1 MQITYAVPSFTD
13 KLYQDQSSVRKCAR
27 AWAMLHPQR
36 PKKVALLLHGYAGY
50 PGELIRPGIDLYQ
63 AGWDVYTPRLPGH
76 GTSGEDFLQSRG
88 SDWLGTFDAAYRYL
102 LEAGYQE
109 ISLVGHSMGTLMAI
123 ILASRYSVDR
133 IALVAPALIIP
144 SLPGRQ
150 LRFLR
155 HFVQKKHVGWQ
166 ADPAYRFLY
175 EGDADDDAY
184 LGEHYWSYIYPK
196 QLWELEKLRR
206 LATSLVE
213 HLEADTLTI
222 TGGKDTIVDE
232 AGALLVASKQAG
244 ENRHLHIPLGGH
256 YLLYDKDQASQD
268 ATIEAIVAWL
278 ERT

>member
-109 ISLVGHSMGTLMAI
+109 ISLVGH
-123 ILASRYSVDR
+123 
-133 IALVAPALIIP
+133 
-144 SLPGRQ
+144 
-150 LRFLR
+150 
-155 HFVQKKHVGWQ
+155 
-166 ADPAYRFLY
+166 
-175 EGDADDDAY
+175 
-184 LGEHYWSYIYPK
+184 
-196 QLWELEKLRR
+196 
-206 LATSLVE
+206 
-213 HLEADTLTI
+213 
-222 TGGKDTIVDE
+222 
-232 AGALLVASKQAG
+232 
-244 ENRHLHIPLGGH
+244 
-256 YLLYDKDQASQD
+256 
-268 ATIEAIVAWL
+268 
-278 ERT
+278 